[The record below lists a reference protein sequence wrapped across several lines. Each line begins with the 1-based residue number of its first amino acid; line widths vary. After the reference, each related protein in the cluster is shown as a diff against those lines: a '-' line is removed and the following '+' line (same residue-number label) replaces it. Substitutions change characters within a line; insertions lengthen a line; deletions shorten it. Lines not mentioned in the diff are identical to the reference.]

1 MYSVLKIEPKGNR
14 ILVTLDNDI
23 SFMLYKGEI
32 RKYHI
37 AENSVIDE
45 GTYLEIFDI
54 LYKRARERALYIL
67 DDNYK
72 TVKQI
77 REKLQNGYYPES
89 IINRVISYLEEYG
102 LIDDFRYALL
112 YIDYKSAVK
121 SKKQLIQ
128 ELYVKGIEKEII
140 VRALEESGYE
150 EEDSLS
156 KVIEKKISK
165 YDLRKQKDI
174 QKFYRYL
181 VSKGYYYSDIK
192 KVLSKYIEEMY

>member
-37 AENSVIDE
+37 VENSVIDE
-45 GTYLEIFDI
+45 ETYLEIIEI

-77 REKLQNGYYPES
+77 REKLQNGYYPEN
-89 IINRVISYLEEYG
+89 IVKRVIAYLKEYG
-102 LIDDFRYALL
+102 LVDDFRYAML

-128 ELYVKGIEKEII
+128 DLYVKGIEKEII
-140 VRALEESGYE
+140 ERAFEESGYT
-150 EEDSLS
+150 EEDSLR

-165 YDLRKQKDI
+165 YDLGEQKEI

-181 VSKGYYYSDIK
+181 VGKGYHYGDIK
-192 KVLSKYIEEMY
+192 KVLSKYIGNID